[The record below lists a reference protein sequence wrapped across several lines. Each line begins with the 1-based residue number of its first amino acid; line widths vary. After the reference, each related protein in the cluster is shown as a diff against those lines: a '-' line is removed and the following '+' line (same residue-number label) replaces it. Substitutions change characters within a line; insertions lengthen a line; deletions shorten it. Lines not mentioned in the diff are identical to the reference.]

1 MANAESLILSK
12 NGAVATLWIDRP
24 DKRNAIDF
32 AMWSAVPGLVERV
45 ENDDEIRVLV
55 VRGGGDEA
63 FSAGADIGEFG
74 THRADREAATRYDQ
88 ATDAAERSLRDLS
101 KPTIA
106 MIHGFCIGGG
116 AEIALAC
123 DLRFADTRC
132 RFGVTPARLGLVYG
146 LAATK
151 QLCDLVGPAATK
163 WLLFSGEH
171 LASHRAHQVGLVDEL
186 HEPDRLEARTYA
198 FARRIASSSQGSVRA
213 SKRIVARIAAGQI
226 EDDAETR
233 ALREA
238 ALDGEDV
245 QEGVRAF
252 LEKRPPEFG

>member
-1 MANAESLILSK
+1 MADAVPLVVRK
-12 NGAVATLWIDRP
+12 DDAVATLWIDRP
-24 DKRNAIDF
+24 EKRNAISF
-32 AMWSAVPGLVERV
+32 AMLTAFPGLVERV

-55 VRGGGDEA
+55 IRGAGEEA
-63 FSAGADIGEFG
+63 FSA
-74 THRADREAATRYDQ
+74 
-88 ATDAAERSLRDLS
+88 
-101 KPTIA
+101 
-106 MIHGFCIGGG
+106 G

-123 DLRFADTRC
+123 DLRFADTRA

-146 LAATK
+146 LTATK
-151 QLCDLVGPAATK
+151 QLCDLVGPAVAK

-171 LASHRAHQVGLVDEL
+171 LSARRAHQVGLVDEL
-186 HEPDRLEARTYA
+186 LEPDRLEARTYA
-198 FARRIASSSQGSVRA
+198 FARRIASRSQTSVRA
-213 SKRIVARIAAGQI
+213 SKRIVAKIAAGQI

-238 ALDGEDV
+238 ALDADDV